1 MTTKTYRGER
11 TIDGLMVTVNGARL
25 DEQFSVQVFDE
36 KGFEWS
42 YVGTAP
48 RQLALA
54 LLVDHGLDATQALAS
69 VDRFVAQVIANLDN
83 DWQLTS
89 EEIDNALS

>member
-54 LLVDHGLDATQALAS
+54 LLVDHGLDAAQALAS